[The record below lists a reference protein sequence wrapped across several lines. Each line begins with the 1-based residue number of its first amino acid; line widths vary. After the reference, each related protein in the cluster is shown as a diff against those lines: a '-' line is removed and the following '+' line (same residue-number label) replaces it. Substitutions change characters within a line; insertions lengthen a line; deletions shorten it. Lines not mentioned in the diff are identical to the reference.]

1 MANEIAVIDA
11 SLVIKAVLPNPEF
24 ARCQAVLA
32 QLKNRRLIV
41 PALWIYEIT
50 SALAKAVHFEQLTA
64 SEARSAL
71 HQAMSL
77 GVQVILPDETQANL
91 AFDQALQLNRAAA
104 YDSFYLATANALEAD
119 FWTAD
124 QRLVHSFRGNKP
136 AWFHGVDEVN

>member
-1 MANEIAVIDA
+1 MANEITVIDA
-11 SLVIKAVLPNPEF
+11 SLVIKAILPNPEF

-32 QLKNRRLIV
+32 QLQNRRLV
-41 PALWIYEIT
+41 APALWIYEIT

-77 GVQVILPDETQANL
+77 GVQVILPDETQAYL
-91 AFDQALQLNRAAA
+91 AFDQTLQLRRAAA
-104 YDSFYLATANALEAD
+104 YDSFYLATANALDAD

-124 QRLVHSFRGNKP
+124 QRLVRSFQGKKP
-136 AWFHGVDEVN
+136 TWLHTLDEA

>member
-11 SLVIKAVLPNPEF
+11 SLVIKAILPNPEF
-24 ARCQAVLA
+24 ARCQTVLA
-32 QLKNRRLIV
+32 QLKDRRLIV

-50 SALAKAVHFEQLTA
+50 SALARAQLTA

-77 GVQVILPDETQANL
+77 GVQVILPGETQANL
-91 AFDQALQLNRAAA
+91 AFDQTLQLNRAAA
-104 YDSFYLATANALEAD
+104 YDSFYLATANALDAD

-124 QRLVHSFRGNKP
+124 QRLVHSFQDNKP
-136 AWFHGVDEVN
+136 AWLHGIDEVN

>member
-11 SLVIKAVLPNPEF
+11 SLVIKAILPNPEF

-32 QLKNRRLIV
+32 QLKDRRLIV

-50 SALAKAVHFEQLTA
+50 SALAKAVHFKQLTA

-91 AFDQALQLNRAAA
+91 AFDQTLQLNRAAA
-104 YDSFYLATANALEAD
+104 YNSFYLATANALDAD

-124 QRLVHSFRGNKP
+124 QRLVHSFQGNKP
-136 AWFHGVDEVN
+136 AWLHGVDEVN